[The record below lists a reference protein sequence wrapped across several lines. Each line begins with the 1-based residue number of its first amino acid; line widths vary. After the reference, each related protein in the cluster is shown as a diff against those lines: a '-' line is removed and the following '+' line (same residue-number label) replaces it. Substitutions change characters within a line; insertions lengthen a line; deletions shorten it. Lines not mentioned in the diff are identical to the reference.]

1 MAKISLYFA
10 KIKSFICEMYKRN
23 KKLFFLSIGLFV
35 VIVGSGCSFIFQN
48 KTTKSSSESLNKN
61 ASVDS
66 YASSVECK
74 IESILSSMK
83 SVSKVRVFVM
93 VESSSVTKFLTEKE
107 VVEIENS
114 GGKTTTTKTVV
125 VYQKDGSKSSPVQVS
140 VTPPKISGVLIFL
153 NKIDAS
159 TKLSITNAVACVLN
173 IDASCIS
180 ILQDS

>member
-1 MAKISLYFA
+1 
-10 KIKSFICEMYKRN
+10 
-23 KKLFFLSIGLFV
+23 
-35 VIVGSGCSFIFQN
+35 
-48 KTTKSSSESLNKN
+48 
-61 ASVDS
+61 
-66 YASSVECK
+66 
-74 IESILSSMK
+74 MK
-83 SVSKVRVFVM
+83 SVSKVKVFVM
-93 VESSSVTKFLTEKE
+93 IESSSMSEYLTEKE

-140 VTPPKISGVLIFL
+140 VMPPKISGVLIFL

-159 TKLSITNAVACVLN
+159 TKLSITNAIACVLN